1 MSMYIPSYFNE
12 NNESHI
18 AEIITS
24 NPFADVIVSN
34 HGISTRDPSIP
45 LINHIPLIYD
55 PVRKVL
61 RGHIALANA
70 IARLDRNISHNA
82 FIVFHGPSTY
92 VSPSWYPSKE
102 EDDGKVVPTWN
113 YIAIHIQGKLQL
125 ISDKE
130 WIYNLVSELTSIHE
144 STHGSR
150 WKVTDAPPDYIQ
162 EELRGIV
169 GVEIAIENIEA
180 KFKLSQNRSLE
191 DRNGVISNLEQSN
204 NQNERKVGEWM
215 KKILPK

>member
-1 MSMYIPSYFNE
+1 MSMYMPSYFKE
-12 NNESHI
+12 ENESHI
-18 AEIITS
+18 AEVITS

-34 HGISTRDPSIP
+34 HGISTRDPLIP

-70 IARLDRNISHNA
+70 LARLDRSTVHSA
-82 FIVFHGPSTY
+82 FVVFHGPSTY

-102 EDDGKVVPTWN
+102 ENDGMVVPTWN

-130 WIYNLVSELTSIHE
+130 WIYNLVSELTTIHE
-144 STHGSR
+144 AANDSH
-150 WKVTDAPPDYIQ
+150 WKVTDAPDSYIQ
-162 EELRGIV
+162 QELRGIV

-204 NQNERKVGEWM
+204 NPKGREVGEWM
-215 KKILPK
+215 KQILPK